1 MSNCVPIK
9 SNLFKR
15 HINPNPSCPFC
26 MELEESIEHILLLC
40 PEQVSAI
47 ALMYQLSLPWTAV
60 KRIDS
65 TPISQNHKF
74 GLLLKKETEAEAILA
89 GIELAREH
97 HMEHAIIE
105 SDPKAVF
112 EILSKRTR
120 KGSWR
125 ICPIVDVKLANSRV
139 SS

>member
-1 MSNCVPIK
+1 MPGAGIGYRPNVPAVT
-9 SNLFKR
+9 SFDR
-15 HINPNPSCPFC
+15 WFS
-26 MELEESIEHILLLC
+26 
-40 PEQVSAI
+40 
-47 ALMYQLSLPWTAV
+47 AV

-89 GIELAREH
+89 GMELARDH
-97 HMEHAIIE
+97 HMDHAIIE

-112 EILSKRTR
+112 EILSKRTC

-125 ICPIVDVKLANSRV
+125 ICPIVDAKLANSRV